1 MRRIIMSFVSL
12 AVVVGAAFGLTFITP
27 LRRPPAAAVDL
38 PRTTEQ
44 VCPTSGTVLSVGEG
58 DLTHAAIG
66 GAPVTARATGSFQA
80 EAPVQLRGEA
90 PLVAGVVGSGTPQTY
105 AACASPATEAV
116 LLVADP
122 ATTELSLINSDT
134 GEAAVD
140 LTLLGPEGELTPVGA
155 RGIAIAPGV
164 TRKVALSVLAP
175 AGPVGVLVT
184 ASQGRVAATL
194 VNVEGRPATVAV
206 AADTATD
213 HVIPAV
219 PAAADAARL
228 LLTNPAENRLEVSV
242 EALGTGGRYVPAGA
256 SDISLPAMSTVAV
269 DLTGALSGEATTIL
283 VHADAPIGAAVLTR
297 TGSGAPAT
305 LTAREPSARLGVA
318 TPGSGSL
325 LLSNPQAAPAAV
337 QVVFADAPAIEVTA
351 PAGATTAVA
360 VPEGESVLVAVVAD
374 RDIVAAVAVP
384 ATGIVVPL
392 ARNEVEPQDPGTV
405 QLDPGLR

>member
-44 VCPTSGTVLSVGEG
+44 VCPTAGTVLSVGEG

-219 PAAADAARL
+219 PAAADEARL
-228 LLTNPAENRLEVSV
+228 LLTNPTENRLEVS
-242 EALGTGGRYVPAGA
+242 
-256 SDISLPAMSTVAV
+256 

-337 QVVFADAPAIEVTA
+337 QVVFADAPAIEVTV

-360 VPEGESVLVAVVAD
+360 VPEGESVL
-374 RDIVAAVAVP
+374 VAAVAVP